1 MKSASLAYL
10 PDVGLKFCL
19 YNVTYMWNLK
29 QDTDELIYKTKN
41 RFTDIGYKLMVTKG
55 EEMGK
60 G

>member
-1 MKSASLAYL
+1 
-10 PDVGLKFCL
+10 
-19 YNVTYMWNLK
+19 MWNLK
-29 QDTDELIYKTKN
+29 HDTDELIYKTKN